1 MKQLKYAEF
10 QGGSGYWYINC
21 PDAIGKAPNQWW
33 YMARIRGLSPAA
45 YLEMLI
51 KDYHAI
57 VKFNGKIAAI
67 YWAEKDYSYCHK
79 LLLNTNKILRDK
91 KVIIDF

>member
-21 PDAIGKAPNQWW
+21 PDAIGKVQNQWW
-33 YMARIRGLSPAA
+33 YMARIRNLSPAA
-45 YLEMLI
+45 YLEMLV

-57 VKFNGKIAAI
+57 VKFNGKMTII
-67 YWAEKDYSYCHK
+67 SWAQKDYSYCHN
-79 LLLNTNKILRDK
+79 LLLNTNKLLRDK
-91 KVIIDF
+91 KIMI

>member
-21 PDAIGKAPNQWW
+21 PDAIGKVQNQWW
-33 YMARIRGLSPAA
+33 YMARIRNLSPAA
-45 YLEMLI
+45 YLEMLV

-57 VKFNGKIAAI
+57 VKFNGKTLL
-67 YWAEKDYSYCHK
+67 YSWKKENYGKMHSFLLWINREARNRKFYC
-79 LLLNTNKILRDK
+79 
-91 KVIIDF
+91 